1 MDDEEEEDLE
11 MDYLEL
17 SRRRRKRLSSCAKSA
32 ATFLFSHVGLAALV
46 IGYSIMGGILFQAIE
61 APNESKEKLR
71 IRSFKEGKIA
81 EIKQLADLL
90 CVRGIS
96 DENFTDF
103 VRVIQLQFQQQVT
116 LAVKNNGWDG
126 KDETDE
132 ATTQWSFAG
141 SLLYAVTVITTIGYG
156 HVAPKTTAGRL
167 VTILYALVGIP
178 LTFLY
183 LSNIGNFMAECFR
196 LFYKKIC
203 CGICIYFMSIENP
216 KEFEREME
224 DEEGE
229 DVEEEKAEAEEREKR
244 KKMELVAQRN
254 FAFLEMEGEA
264 MDDGHARKVVMF
276 CPDSKEGASRCLASD
291 AGRHSPSRKSI
302 VRRSSNGRSA
312 GLIKTDSIGP
322 PLDSSGSTET
332 KEGAA
337 VVGGGNHS
345 SGGAAAAAAAASSLS
360 TNSSVGDVVVVLR
373 RATGVVERNRT
384 RGGPPATDG
393 MNVAMKIK
401 DSLRNFRLL
410 STGESTANRRIRSD
424 SSGGARS
431 SGGGGGAGGGRRKK
445 EAVKRR
451 LSLESG
457 IDKRDATAAVSS
469 PRPSSTIRPLMIDKS
484 LETSAPEL
492 SSKEDSG
499 AASYSASDWASSSSG
514 GVLEN
519 GVDETYCIPPPCRRS
534 TTPYLSGRRRRRQR
548 DRQTVRSI
556 NGRCGDQ
563 FDSTAN
569 NNETSVPA
577 DGEKNEEYA
586 ALRRKISPRSKMSK
600 SERNNAAAATDDDD
614 DDNNE
619 YCYAAFPPADP
630 ESDAKLLETTGRDR
644 SDSDDRQQ
652 RLMYRRMMARR
663 SLQARSDDSVDDA
676 QVTVPIS
683 ICLIIIGV
691 YIFTGSMLFTIW
703 EDWDYLTGSYFCFV
717 TLSTIG
723 FGDIVPGTDM
733 KEWAAHQKLILCSL
747 WLVVG
752 LSLLAMCFNLMQEEV
767 KDWFKWVGYR
777 LGLIKD

>member
-1 MDDEEEEDLE
+1 
-11 MDYLEL
+11 
-17 SRRRRKRLSSCAKSA
+17 
-32 ATFLFSHVGLAALV
+32 
-46 IGYSIMGGILFQAIE
+46 
-61 APNESKEKLR
+61 
-71 IRSFKEGKIA
+71 
-81 EIKQLADLL
+81 
-90 CVRGIS
+90 
-96 DENFTDF
+96 
-103 VRVIQLQFQQQVT
+103 
-116 LAVKNNGWDG
+116 
-126 KDETDE
+126 
-132 ATTQWSFAG
+132 
-141 SLLYAVTVITTIGYG
+141 
-156 HVAPKTTAGRL
+156 
-167 VTILYALVGIP
+167 
-178 LTFLY
+178 
-183 LSNIGNFMAECFR
+183 MAECFR

-203 CGICIYFMSIENP
+203 CGICIYFMSIDNP
-216 KEFEREME
+216 KDFEQEME
-224 DEEGE
+224 DEDEE
-229 DVEEEKAEAEEREKR
+229 EEVVEEEKAEAEEREKR
-244 KKMELVAQRN
+244 KKMELVALRN

-276 CPDSKEGASRCLASD
+276 CPDSKEAASRCLASD
-291 AGRHSPSRKSI
+291 ASRHSPSRKSI
-302 VRRSSNGRSA
+302 VRRSPNDRSA
-312 GLIKTDSIGP
+312 GLIKTDPVDP
-322 PLDSSGSTET
+322 PQDSSGSTET

-337 VVGGGNHS
+337 AIAGGNHS
-345 SGGAAAAAAAASSLS
+345 SGAAAAAAAASPSM
-360 TNSSVGDVVVVLR
+360 NSSVGDAVVLR
-373 RATGVVERNRT
+373 RATAAGGVERNRT
-384 RGGPPATDG
+384 RGGTPADG

-401 DSLRNFRLL
+401 DSLRNLRLL
-410 STGESTANRRIRSD
+410 STGESTGNRRIRSE
-424 SSGGARS
+424 SSAGPRS
-431 SGGGGGAGGGRRKK
+431 NGGGGGGGRRKK
-445 EAVKRR
+445 EGVKRR

-457 IDKRDATAAVSS
+457 IDKRGAAVAVST

-499 AASYSASDWASSSSG
+499 AASYSASDWASSSEG

-548 DRQTVRSI
+548 DLPIVQS
-556 NGRCGDQ
+556 NGRCSDQ
-563 FDSTAN
+563 LDSTA

-577 DGEKNEEYA
+577 DEEYV

-600 SERNNAAAATDDDD
+600 SERINASAAAAATDDDD
-614 DDNNE
+614 DNE
-619 YCYAAFPPADP
+619 YCYAYPPDP
-630 ESDAKLLETTGRDR
+630 ESDAKLLEPTGRGDR
-644 SDSDDRQQ
+644 SDSDDRRQ

-663 SLQARSDDSVDDA
+663 SLQARSDDSVDDT

-683 ICLIIIGV
+683 ICLLIIGV